1 MTQLDRVDAG
11 LRCDQPSDLLQA
23 SGELRRCAT
32 GFARAL
38 EAALSAEALDA
49 EFRRRIEAVAQRLS
63 NQRDSVARRTV
74 IVDRSLASLLGPR
87 PDATYTMPGER
98 RVFAGLRS
106 ASMPAH

>member
-1 MTQLDRVDAG
+1 M
-11 LRCDQPSDLLQA
+11 
-23 SGELRRCAT
+23 
-32 GFARAL
+32 
-38 EAALSAEALDA
+38 
-49 EFRRRIEAVAQRLS
+49 AQRLS